1 MDRPD
6 LSLKALGD
14 PVRTRIIEALSRP
27 EAVCCSTEDQVC
39 ACDLERIVGL
49 SQPTVSHHMKLLTD
63 AGLVQARKSG
73 RWVYYRLDRDRFQA
87 LAAYLIALAGE
98 AVPLAMAS

>member
-1 MDRPD
+1 MNRPD
-6 LSLKALGD
+6 LALKALGD
-14 PVRTRIIEALSRP
+14 PARARIVEALSRP
-27 EAVCCSTEDQVC
+27 NAVCCSADDQVC

-49 SQPTVSHHMKLLTD
+49 SQPTVSHHMKILTD

-73 RWVYYRLDRDRFQA
+73 RWVYYRLDRDRFHS
-87 LAAYLIALAGE
+87 LAAYLVGLAGE